1 MSDALAICRR
11 NTEIARHRALQQ
23 IQQERTARAIAD
35 PAPDY
40 RDQDVERLRMAM
52 VLINQSETP
61 YRRDFPS
68 YLADNF
74 HVFKA
79 FEREADKIWNRGRRH
94 YSGRTI
100 IEVLRHESALAD
112 DGHEFK
118 LNNNWTPDLCRLY
131 MQFHP
136 ERVDIFETRTM
147 PSDVRAA

>member
-1 MSDALAICRR
+1 MNDAIAICRR
-11 NTEIARHRALQQ
+11 NTEIAK
-23 IQQERTARAIAD
+23 ARAMQVVAD

-40 RDQDVERLRMAM
+40 RAKDVEQIRMAIL
-52 VLINQSETP
+52 LINQSQTP

-112 DGHEFK
+112 RWLSTANK
-118 LNNNWTPDLCRLY
+118 
-131 MQFHP
+131 
-136 ERVDIFETRTM
+136 
-147 PSDVRAA
+147 AAIGKTWKEDQPQGAT

>member
-1 MSDALAICRR
+1 MNTAVEICRR
-11 NTEIARHRALQQ
+11 NTEIAKARVLQ
-23 IQQERTARAIAD
+23 AIAD

-40 RDQDVERLRMAM
+40 RAKDVEQLRMAM
-52 VLINQSETP
+52 LLINQSQTP
-61 YRRDFPS
+61 YRRDFLG
-68 YLADNF
+68 YLEDNF

-147 PSDVRAA
+147 PSEARAA

>member
-11 NTEIARHRALQQ
+11 NTEIAKARALQS
-23 IQQERTARAIAD
+23 IAD

-40 RDQDVERLRMAM
+40 RAQDVERLRMAIL
-52 VLINQSETP
+52 LINQSETP

-74 HVFKA
+74 HVFNA
-79 FEREADKIWNRGRRH
+79 FERAADKIWNRGRRH

-112 DGHEFK
+112 DDHQFK

-147 PSDVRAA
+147 PSEARAA

>member
-1 MSDALAICRR
+1 MPNTALAICRR
-11 NTEIARHRALQQ
+11 NTEIAKARALQS
-23 IQQERTARAIAD
+23 IAD
-35 PAPDY
+35 PEPDY
-40 RDQDVERLRMAM
+40 RAHDVERLRMAIL
-52 VLINQSETP
+52 LINQSETP

-79 FEREADKIWNRGRRH
+79 FERETDKIWNRGRRH

-112 DGHEFK
+112 DDHQFK

-147 PSDVRAA
+147 PSDMRAA